1 MSRIICATL
10 TMNIASHKLT
20 VTMVT
25 RCIQAQYTRMLR
37 QYTVCLSV
45 CLSVTLVNCV
55 KSKTDERIELV
66 FSHRRRSVHHT

>member
-45 CLSVTLVNCV
+45 TLVNCV

-66 FSHRRRSVHHT
+66 F